1 MSAIATSNAEGVLA
15 PMLDLPGASARLT
28 ITNTQGLHARAAAAF
43 VRALSGLSAEV
54 QVSWEG
60 RTVNGR
66 SMLDL
71 MTLGAPRGSVLEVKV
86 SGADAEAAL
95 AALTKVVENRF
106 YEE

>member
-1 MSAIATSNAEGVLA
+1 MA
-15 PMLDLPGASARLT
+15 ASPTLSTQLT
-28 ITNTQGLHARAAAAF
+28 LLNIQGLHARAAATF
-43 VRALSGLSAEV
+43 VRALSGLKAEV
-54 QVSWEG
+54 EVSWEG

-71 MTLGAPRGSVLEVKV
+71 MTLGAPRGSLLDVRV
-86 SGADAEAAL
+86 SGDDANAAL

>member
-1 MSAIATSNAEGVLA
+1 MEDPPTAC
-15 PMLDLPGASARLT
+15 ARLT
-28 ITNTQGLHARAAAAF
+28 LLNTLGLHARAAATF
-43 VRALSGLSAEV
+43 VKALTGLRADV

-71 MTLGAPRGSVLEVKV
+71 MTLGAPQGSVLEIVI

-95 AALTKVVENRF
+95 AAVTKVIEARF

>member
-1 MSAIATSNAEGVLA
+1 MTAALTL
-15 PMLDLPGASARLT
+15 SARLT
-28 ITNTQGLHARAAAAF
+28 LLNTQGLHARAAAAF
-43 VRALSGLSAEV
+43 VRALNGLSADV

-71 MTLGAPRGSVLEVKV
+71 MTLGAPRGSMLEVQV
-86 SGADAEAAL
+86 SGIDAQSAL
-95 AALTKVVENRF
+95 EALTKVVENRF

>member
-1 MSAIATSNAEGVLA
+1 MVDPASVSAQ
-15 PMLDLPGASARLT
+15 LT
-28 ITNTQGLHARAAAAF
+28 LLNSQGLHARAAATF
-43 VRALSGLSAEV
+43 VRALSGLNADV

-71 MTLGAPRGSVLEVKV
+71 MTLGAPRGSVLDIQV
-86 SGADAEAAL
+86 SGADARTAL
-95 AALTKVVENRF
+95 DALTKVVENRF

>member
-1 MSAIATSNAEGVLA
+1 MGEIPSAF
-15 PMLDLPGASARLT
+15 ARLT
-28 ITNTQGLHARAAAAF
+28 LLNTQGLHARAAATL
-43 VRALSGLSAEV
+43 VKALKGLSVEV

-71 MTLGAPRGSVLEVKV
+71 MTLGAPQGSVLEIQINGV
-86 SGADAEAAL
+86 DAEAAM
-95 AALTKVVENRF
+95 AALRKVIEHRF